1 MTGDS
6 PHHLRKSI
14 QLLIWNARSL
24 RVHRVAQSFRRDR
37 VGVLRMLDHLEDL
50 HLMNCTATQE
60 RAGGRGVR
68 HRAQANCRQ
77 SPWNNVLKQS
87 PLHVDLLG
95 ASSVMRLHPSC
106 ETPGKRGSP
115 TAIES
120 PHGFHEIGTGGSA
133 PVPYLISVASARPAR
148 IG

>member
-14 QLLIWNARSL
+14 QLLIRNARSL

-37 VGVLRMLDHLEDL
+37 VGVLRMLDHFEDL

-60 RAGGRGVR
+60 RAGDRGVG
-68 HRAQANCRQ
+68 HRAQANCRE

-87 PLHVDLLG
+87 PLHADLLG
-95 ASSVMRLHPSC
+95 ASGVNAG
-106 ETPGKRGSP
+106 E
-115 TAIES
+115 
-120 PHGFHEIGTGGSA
+120 
-133 PVPYLISVASARPAR
+133 ARPEAR
-148 IG
+148 PLSKVLMDSTRSEPVAARR